1 MEKIKK
7 TPARNTTHRVAG
19 GKQIKKEKK
28 QTPAEE
34 TVSEQE
40 AILASLGDHIM
51 GVVVVDKNGKIT
63 RVNKGFETLI
73 GWQEKEVLGKSLVE
87 IMPREDKDKNRVPFK
102 KRILSQ
108 ILSGKTLTTTTTT
121 TGIVQKTPIFYYIR
135 KDKSR
140 FPATSVISPLM
151 FNKKITGAVEVFY
164 DITREKELEQIRQDF
179 LSLASHQLRT
189 PLSGT
194 KWLIETMHRGIIGEI
209 PKKQKE
215 YLDEIY
221 KINEQMIRL
230 VSDILSALRLESDE
244 TLLKKEKISVEALF
258 KDVLMRVSVAAK
270 MRKIELQSPLN
281 HRALIMETDSEILKS
296 ILGCFLSNAIDY
308 SRPGQKVIFDVKE
321 ESRAVVFSVRDF
333 GIGIPAREQGRLFE
347 RFHRASNA
355 KALKPSGTGLGISI
369 SKKLAEK
376 LGATISFESEEGK
389 GSTFYLR
396 IPKKLN
402 P

>member
-7 TPARNTTHRVAG
+7 QTS
-19 GKQIKKEKK
+19 KSKKMV
-28 QTPAEE
+28 T
-34 TVSEQE
+34 EQE

-51 GVVVVDKNGKIT
+51 GVVVVAKNGKIT
-63 RVNKGFETLI
+63 RVNKGFETLTD
-73 GWQEKEVLGKSLVE
+73 WKEKEVLGKSLVTVL
-87 IMPREDKDKNRVPFK
+87 PREDKDRNKVPFK
-102 KRILSQ
+102 TRILSQ
-108 ILSGKTLTTTTTT
+108 ILAGKILTTTTTT
-121 TGIVQKTPIFYYIR
+121 TDIVQKTPIFYYIR

-140 FPATSVISPLM
+140 FPAASVISPVI

-194 KWLIETMHRGIIGEI
+194 KWLIETMYRGVLGEMT
-209 PKKQKE
+209 KKQKE

-230 VSDILSALRLESDE
+230 VSDILNALRLESEE

-258 KDVLMRVSVAAK
+258 KDVLMRASTAAK
-270 MRKIELQSPLN
+270 MRKVELQSPLN
-281 HRALIMETDSEILKS
+281 HTLIVETDSEILKS

-308 SRPGQKVIFDVKE
+308 SKLSQKVILDVKE
-321 ESRAVVFSVRDF
+321 ESGAAVFFVRDF
-333 GIGIPAREQGRLFE
+333 GIGIPAREQRRMFE
-347 RFHRASNA
+347 RFYRTSNA
-355 KALKPSGTGLGISI
+355 KTLKPNGTGIGLSV
-369 SKKLAEK
+369 SKRLAEK
-376 LGATISFESEEGK
+376 LGAKISFESEENK

-396 IPKKLN
+396 VPKKVDSKS
-402 P
+402 